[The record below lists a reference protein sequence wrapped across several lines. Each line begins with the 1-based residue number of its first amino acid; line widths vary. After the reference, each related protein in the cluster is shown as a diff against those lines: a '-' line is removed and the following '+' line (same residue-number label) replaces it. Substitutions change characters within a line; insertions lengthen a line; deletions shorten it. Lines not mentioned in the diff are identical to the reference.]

1 MVQLLHSKSN
11 LIITN
16 NILMDKAINIA
27 CSMTTRYGDYLH
39 FVPKLH
45 AARYFMPH
53 HFRLS
58 GHQTIE

>member
-1 MVQLLHSKSN
+1 MLQFKLN

-16 NILMDKAINIA
+16 NILTHNAINIA
-27 CSMTTRYGDYLH
+27 CSMTTRYGEYYLH
-39 FVPKLH
+39 SVPKLH

-58 GHQTIE
+58 GPQTIA